1 MNKRLLVLML
11 FSLPLAYFVARVM
24 GMFYFHE
31 QPFAV
36 YEFEPLW
43 PHMIDNSFP
52 SDHVALGGAL
62 ATSVLFFRQHLGL
75 LLWLLVASVG
85 LLRVVAGLHYP
96 IDIVGGAIAGT
107 LAAAIVFYCSI
118 AWERQ

>member
-1 MNKRLLVLML
+1 MNKRLFILILL
-11 FSLPLAYFVARVM
+11 SLPLAYFLARVM
-24 GMFYFHE
+24 GMFYAHE

-36 YEFEPLW
+36 YGFEPLW
-43 PHMIDNSFP
+43 PHVVDNSFP

-62 ATSVLFFRQHLGL
+62 ATAVLFFKRRLGL

-85 LLRVVAGLHYP
+85 LLRVVAGLHYS
-96 IDIVGGAIAGT
+96 IDIVGGAIAGA

-118 AWERQ
+118 AWERR